1 MNIEQ
6 LREYCL
12 AMPGATE
19 DIKWGADLVF
29 SVGGKMFCVTSADGG
44 GDGVASMTFKVR
56 DDEFEELC
64 ETEFFEPAAY
74 VGRYKWVAFRSP
86 EMRAKFSDKK
96 LKAYI
101 KQSYEIVRDKL
112 PKKKRDEIGK

>member
-1 MNIEQ
+1 
-6 LREYCL
+6 
-12 AMPGATE
+12 
-19 DIKWGADLVF
+19 
-29 SVGGKMFCVTSADGG
+29 MFCVTGMEAGST
-44 GDGVASMTFKVR
+44 MTFKVR

-74 VGRYKWVAFRSP
+74 VGRYKWVAFSSP

-101 KQSYEIVRDKL
+101 KQSYELVRDKL
-112 PKKKRDEIGK
+112 PKKKLKDIGLG

>member
-1 MNIEQ
+1 MNIEE
-6 LREYCL
+6 LRAYCL
-12 AMPGATE
+12 SMPAATE
-19 DIKWGADLVF
+19 DIKWGADLCF
-29 SVGGKMFCVTSADGG
+29 SVGGKMFCVTGMEAGST
-44 GDGVASMTFKVR
+44 MTFKVR
-56 DDEFEELC
+56 DEEFEELC

-101 KQSYEIVRDKL
+101 KQSYELIRDKL
-112 PKKKRDEIGK
+112 PKKKLKDIGLG